1 MRGCYVDTLMQGA
14 YRDYIEGLYRR
25 LVEQR
30 CPVYSV
36 SSYDERL
43 LQTKRLMLPL
53 SSDGS
58 QVDKVLAA
66 QVFFQSTGLPNTV
79 LAVQAGFR
87 PQPER
92 IGGEEHRQ
100 SVVEGTRVSV
110 RVDLGGGRIPKK

>member
-1 MRGCYVDTLMQGA
+1 MRHTGCALVTGVLTCALPIHRLCGTEGEQHFGITMRGCYVDTLMQCA

-66 QVFFQSTGLPNTV
+66 QAFFTSTGMPNTV
-79 LAVQAGFR
+79 SPA
-87 PQPER
+87 ER
-92 IGGEEHRQ
+92 
-100 SVVEGTRVSV
+100 RV
-110 RVDLGGGRIPKK
+110 G

>member
-79 LAVQAGFR
+79 LAVQEIGRASWR
-87 PQPER
+87 ER
-92 IGGEEHRQ
+92 VCQ
-100 SVVEGTRVSV
+100 YV
-110 RVDLGGGRIPKK
+110 